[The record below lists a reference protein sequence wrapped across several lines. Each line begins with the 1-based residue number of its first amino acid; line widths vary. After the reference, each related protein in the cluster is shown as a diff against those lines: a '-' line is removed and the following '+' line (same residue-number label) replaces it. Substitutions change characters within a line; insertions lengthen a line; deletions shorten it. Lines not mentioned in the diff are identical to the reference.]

1 MTEERFSMSGASKP
15 AVVSGITVVF
25 AVLVIF
31 LMSSSN
37 VASLLLVGMFS
48 VLAVVFFAGLEV
60 CGLALAFVMLAD
72 RIHYYAVLRE
82 KREIELQIRR
92 QQAAHRHNGMYS
104 YRPRYLHIVRRPPE
118 DMQPNGC

>member
-1 MTEERFSMSGASKP
+1 MSGASKP

-92 QQAAHRHNGMYS
+92 QQAAHRHNGTYS